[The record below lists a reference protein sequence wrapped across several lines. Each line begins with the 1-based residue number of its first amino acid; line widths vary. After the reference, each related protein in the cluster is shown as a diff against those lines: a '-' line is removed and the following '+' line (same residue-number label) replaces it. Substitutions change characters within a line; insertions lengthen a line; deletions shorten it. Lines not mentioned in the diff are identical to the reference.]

1 MTYYEIFI
9 SSLTNIQVIHTL
21 NLLFREIRLF
31 LLVEDVST
39 TTKKNSSTTYFLVFS
54 IFEE

>member
-9 SSLTNIQVIHTL
+9 SSLTNIQVIHIL